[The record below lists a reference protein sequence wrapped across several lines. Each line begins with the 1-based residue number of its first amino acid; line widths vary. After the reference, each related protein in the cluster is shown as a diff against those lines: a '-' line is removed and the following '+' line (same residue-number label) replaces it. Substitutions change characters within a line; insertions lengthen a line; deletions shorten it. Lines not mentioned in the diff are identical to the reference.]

1 MLDTIIQVYIAGVT
15 LFMLWMAVRWNNTQF
30 IDSIIKTLLY
40 LIVIIGTYIEL
51 ILLGVLIP
59 VE

>member
-15 LFMLWMAVRWNNTQF
+15 LFMLWMAVRWDNTQF
-30 IDSIIKTLLY
+30 VDSIIKTLLY
-40 LIVIIGTYIEL
+40 LIVIIGIYIEL

-59 VE
+59 IE